1 MKYKTLRE
9 LVLSHS
15 QEEWF
20 LHNKKNIMFE
30 LNHCELHH
38 IDSYFL
44 NLYNAS
50 IKDLDNPNSSN
61 ILYLLGMTS
70 VEPHKRIDT
79 VGGGFPDID
88 SDFSNDKREKV
99 FDYLKSKYGD
109 GFAHLGTITYTAG
122 KQVFKSAARIHGMS
136 FEKANKIS
144 NLMPDINCPRLEVL
158 LEENSD
164 IKKLYNSDTEI
175 KEIWDDAVKLQDCVN
190 ATGIHACYVSGCFI
204 RTFSGLKKIED
215 VKVGDLVLT
224 HNGHYRPVIKTMVSK
239 SNDVYRV
246 KTGPSNNF
254 LLTGNHPIFAQ
265 EIKLGPIWDKDLQK
279 YRYSKHL
286 LANGF
291 KEVSK
296 LDKSKDF
303 LKLGYSKLEIIPE
316 DDPDNP
322 YNIDFSNPD
331 FWWICGLYMADGWRE
346 FAKRKRADGS
356 PRFDRRVFLCCEKLD
371 EEVEE
376 ISKRLRSAGIG
387 FRVNNHRTSY
397 KFGLHIT
404 GNRLFDYLGTF
415 GDKCENKRPNSD
427 VFNLPKNLLIEFLNG
442 YFYGDGSLECDSNV
456 QTFSTISEQLAHSMP
471 ELVFKAFGQ
480 CCSISKKAGKSGLI
494 EGREINCRDSY
505 KGHFRY
511 NPESNVNGHPIDGE
525 LYIKIKE
532 IEKVDGKFD
541 VYNLT
546 VEDDHTYIA
555 NSLVTHNCGVA
566 LSDRPLWED
575 VPLWDSKGK
584 TVTQWEGNKIEEYAG
599 IVKLDILGLKT
610 LGVLEYAKKLIK
622 DRHGIDIDWYT
633 LPMDDE
639 KAYKIMWDRRNYGI
653 FQFEESG
660 MSSFI
665 NKCKPKTI
673 HDIAVCVST
682 WRPGP
687 MSVTGLVE
695 RIIGKISG
703 EIPKTDF
710 MFPKYN
716 YIFENAHNEIVF
728 QEGFIRLSM
737 DMCGFT
743 EIEADKLRK
752 AVG

>member
-9 LVLSHS
+9 LVLRHS

-44 NLYNAS
+44 NLYNAG

-70 VEPHKRIDT
+70 IEPHKRINT

-88 SDFSNDKREKV
+88 SDFSNDKREKI
-99 FDYLKSKYGD
+99 FDYLKTKYGD

-175 KEIWDDAVKLQDCVN
+175 KEIWDDAIKLQDCVN
-190 ATGIHACYVSGCFI
+190 ATGIHACMLPGTKVTI
-204 RTFSGLKKIED
+204 KRTEDSEPEYMNIED
-215 VKVGDLVLT
+215 VKIGYLALTHLLNWKSVVDVQINKSKLSNVVAFTYQQTDYDEFSVLT
-224 HNGHYRPVIKTMVSK
+224 CTS
-239 SNDVYRV
+239 
-246 KTGPSNNF
+246 
-254 LLTGNHPIFAQ
+254 NHPIFV
-265 EIKLGPIWDKDLQK
+265 IDTI
-279 YRYSKHL
+279 
-286 LANGF
+286 
-291 KEVSK
+291 
-296 LDKSKDF
+296 
-303 LKLGYSKLEIIPE
+303 E
-316 DDPDNP
+316 DD
-322 YNIDFSNPD
+322 
-331 FWWICGLYMADGWRE
+331 DGQ
-346 FAKRKRADGS
+346 K
-356 PRFDRRVFLCCEKLD
+356 D
-371 EEVEE
+371 E
-376 ISKRLRSAGIG
+376 
-387 FRVNNHRTSY
+387 
-397 KFGLHIT
+397 
-404 GNRLFDYLGTF
+404 
-415 GDKCENKRPNSD
+415 
-427 VFNLPKNLLIEFLNG
+427 LNG
-442 YFYGDGSLECDSNV
+442 TCYWINASDIKRRYGVVGVEINGSFRTPRMVLHTHPYSNV
-456 QTFSTISEQLAHSMP
+456 
-471 ELVFKAFGQ
+471 
-480 CCSISKKAGKSGLI
+480 
-494 EGREINCRDSY
+494 
-505 KGHFRY
+505 Y
-511 NPESNVNGHPIDGE
+511 NESNDETVN
-525 LYIKIKE
+525 
-532 IEKVDGKFD
+532 

-546 VEDDHTYIA
+546 VLDDSSYIA
-555 NSLVTHNCGVA
+555 NGIVVHNCGVA

-599 IVKLDILGLKT
+599 IVKLDVLGLKT

-687 MSVTGLVE
+687 MGIHGLVE

-716 YIFENAHNEIVF
+716 YIFENAHNELIF
-728 QEGFIRLSM
+728 QEGFLRLSM

-752 AVG
+752 AVGKKDSVLLASLRDKFINGAVASGEDKIKVSSFWEELMLFAQYASLAPLYRNI

>member
-44 NLYNAS
+44 NLYNAG

-61 ILYLLGMTS
+61 ILYLLGMTTI
-70 VEPHKRIDT
+70 EPHKRIDT

-88 SDFSNDKREKV
+88 SDFSNDKRQKV
-99 FDYLKSKYGD
+99 FDYLKAKYGD

-164 IKKLYNSDTEI
+164 IKKLYNSDPEI
-175 KEIWDDAVKLQDCVN
+175 KEIWDDAIKLQDCIS
-190 ATGIHACYVSGCFI
+190 ATGIHACFI
-204 RTFSGLKKIED
+204 AGTKVTIKRTEDSEPEYMNIED
-215 VKVGDLVLT
+215 VKVGYLALTASSNWKPVVDTQINETKKTNLVTLAYQHVNYDDFCQVT
-224 HNGHYRPVIKTMVSK
+224 CTLDHPILVVNSINEEPEEDGSHIGYCSWVKAEYTKRRDGFVSQDINGEGSIPRMILDVWKYSNYYNE
-239 SNDVYRV
+239 SNDE
-246 KTGPSNNF
+246 T
-254 LLTGNHPIFAQ
+254 
-265 EIKLGPIWDKDLQK
+265 
-279 YRYSKHL
+279 
-286 LANGF
+286 
-291 KEVSK
+291 
-296 LDKSKDF
+296 
-303 LKLGYSKLEIIPE
+303 
-316 DDPDNP
+316 
-322 YNIDFSNPD
+322 
-331 FWWICGLYMADGWRE
+331 
-346 FAKRKRADGS
+346 
-356 PRFDRRVFLCCEKLD
+356 
-371 EEVEE
+371 
-376 ISKRLRSAGIG
+376 
-387 FRVNNHRTSY
+387 VN
-397 KFGLHIT
+397 
-404 GNRLFDYLGTF
+404 
-415 GDKCENKRPNSD
+415 
-427 VFNLPKNLLIEFLNG
+427 
-442 YFYGDGSLECDSNV
+442 
-456 QTFSTISEQLAHSMP
+456 
-471 ELVFKAFGQ
+471 
-480 CCSISKKAGKSGLI
+480 
-494 EGREINCRDSY
+494 
-505 KGHFRY
+505 
-511 NPESNVNGHPIDGE
+511 
-525 LYIKIKE
+525 
-532 IEKVDGKFD
+532 

-546 VEDDHTYIA
+546 VLDDSSYVANGIA
-555 NSLVTHNCGVA
+555 VHNCGVA

-716 YIFENAHNEIVF
+716 YIFENAHNEIIF
-728 QEGFIRLSM
+728 QEGFIKLSM

-752 AVG
+752 AVGE

>member
-1 MKYKTLRE
+1 M
-9 LVLSHS
+9 
-15 QEEWF
+15 
-20 LHNKKNIMFE
+20 HNKKNIMFE

-44 NLYNAS
+44 NLYNAG

-61 ILYLLGMTS
+61 ILYLLGMTTI
-70 VEPHKRIDT
+70 EPHKRIDT
-79 VGGGFPDID
+79 VGGGFPDVD
-88 SDFSNDKREKV
+88 SDFSNDKRQKI
-99 FDYLKSKYGD
+99 FDYLKAKYGD

-144 NLMPDINCPRLEVL
+144 NLMPDINCPRLEAL

-164 IKKLYNSDTEI
+164 IKKLYNSDPEI
-175 KEIWDDAVKLQDCVN
+175 KEIWDDAIKLQDCIS
-190 ATGIHACYVSGCFI
+190 ATGIHACFI
-204 RTFSGLKKIED
+204 AGTKVTIKRTEDSEPEYMNIED
-215 VKVGDLVLT
+215 VKVGYLALT
-224 HNGHYRPVIKTMVSK
+224 HLLNWKPVVDVQVNETKK
-239 SNDVYRV
+239 SNLVTLAYQHVNYDDFYQV
-246 KTGPSNNF
+246 TCT
-254 LLTGNHPIFAQ
+254 LDHPILVINSIN
-265 EIKLGPIWDKDLQK
+265 E
-279 YRYSKHL
+279 
-286 LANGF
+286 
-291 KEVSK
+291 E
-296 LDKSKDF
+296 
-303 LKLGYSKLEIIPE
+303 PE
-316 DDPDNP
+316 
-322 YNIDFSNPD
+322 
-331 FWWICGLYMADGWRE
+331 E
-346 FAKRKRADGS
+346 DGS
-356 PRFDRRVFLCCEKLD
+356 HIGYCSWVKAEYTRRRDGFVGQDINGEGSIPRMILD
-371 EEVEE
+371 VW
-376 ISKRLRSAGIG
+376 K
-387 FRVNNHRTSY
+387 Y
-397 KFGLHIT
+397 
-404 GNRLFDYLGTF
+404 
-415 GDKCENKRPNSD
+415 
-427 VFNLPKNLLIEFLNG
+427 
-442 YFYGDGSLECDSNV
+442 SN
-456 QTFSTISEQLAHSMP
+456 
-471 ELVFKAFGQ
+471 
-480 CCSISKKAGKSGLI
+480 
-494 EGREINCRDSY
+494 Y
-505 KGHFRY
+505 Y
-511 NPESNVNGHPIDGE
+511 NESNDETVN
-525 LYIKIKE
+525 
-532 IEKVDGKFD
+532 

-546 VEDDHTYIA
+546 VLDDSSYVA
-555 NSLVTHNCGVA
+555 NGIVVHNCGVA

-710 MFPKYN
+710 IFPRYN
-716 YIFENAHNEIVF
+716 YIFENAHNEIIF
-728 QEGFIRLSM
+728 QEGFIKLSM

-752 AVG
+752 AVGE

>member
-1 MKYKTLRE
+1 MY
-9 LVLSHS
+9 
-15 QEEWF
+15 
-20 LHNKKNIMFE
+20 NKKNIMFE

-44 NLYNAS
+44 NLYNAG

-61 ILYLLGMTS
+61 ILYLLGMTTI
-70 VEPHKRIDT
+70 EPHKRIDT

-88 SDFSNDKREKV
+88 SDFSNDKRQKI
-99 FDYLKSKYGD
+99 FDYLKAKYGD

-175 KEIWDDAVKLQDCVN
+175 KEIWNDAVKLQDCIS
-190 ATGIHACYVSGCFI
+190 ATGIHACFI
-204 RTFSGLKKIED
+204 AGTKVTIKRTEDSEPEYMDIED
-215 VKVGDLVLT
+215 VKVGYLALTASSNWKPVVDTQVNETKKTNLVTLAYQHVNYDDFYQVT
-224 HNGHYRPVIKTMVSK
+224 CTLDHPILVINSINEEPEEDGSHIGHCSWVKAEYTRRREGFVSQDINGEGSIPRMILDVWKYSNYYNE
-239 SNDVYRV
+239 SNDE
-246 KTGPSNNF
+246 T
-254 LLTGNHPIFAQ
+254 
-265 EIKLGPIWDKDLQK
+265 
-279 YRYSKHL
+279 
-286 LANGF
+286 
-291 KEVSK
+291 
-296 LDKSKDF
+296 
-303 LKLGYSKLEIIPE
+303 
-316 DDPDNP
+316 
-322 YNIDFSNPD
+322 
-331 FWWICGLYMADGWRE
+331 
-346 FAKRKRADGS
+346 
-356 PRFDRRVFLCCEKLD
+356 
-371 EEVEE
+371 
-376 ISKRLRSAGIG
+376 
-387 FRVNNHRTSY
+387 VN
-397 KFGLHIT
+397 
-404 GNRLFDYLGTF
+404 
-415 GDKCENKRPNSD
+415 
-427 VFNLPKNLLIEFLNG
+427 
-442 YFYGDGSLECDSNV
+442 
-456 QTFSTISEQLAHSMP
+456 
-471 ELVFKAFGQ
+471 
-480 CCSISKKAGKSGLI
+480 
-494 EGREINCRDSY
+494 
-505 KGHFRY
+505 
-511 NPESNVNGHPIDGE
+511 
-525 LYIKIKE
+525 
-532 IEKVDGKFD
+532 

-546 VEDDHTYIA
+546 VLDDSSYVA
-555 NSLVTHNCGVA
+555 NGIVVHNCGVA

-716 YIFENAHNEIVF
+716 YIFENAHNEIIF
-728 QEGFIRLSM
+728 QEGFIKLSM

-752 AVG
+752 AVGKKDAALLASLRDKFISGAVASGEDEKKVSSFWEELMLFAQYASLAPLYRNI

>member
-44 NLYNAS
+44 NLYNAG

-61 ILYLLGMTS
+61 ILYLLGMTTI
-70 VEPHKRIDT
+70 EPHKRIDT

-88 SDFSNDKREKV
+88 SDFSNDKRQKV
-99 FDYLKSKYGD
+99 FDYLKAKYGD

-164 IKKLYNSDTEI
+164 IKKLYNSDPEV
-175 KEIWDDAVKLQDCVN
+175 KEIWDDAIKLQDCIS
-190 ATGIHACYVSGCFI
+190 ATGIHACFI
-204 RTFSGLKKIED
+204 AGTKVTIKRTEDSEPEYMNIED
-215 VKVGDLVLT
+215 VKVGYLALT
-224 HNGHYRPVIKTMVSK
+224 HLLNWKPVVDVQVNESKK
-239 SNDVYRV
+239 SNLIHLAYQQTNYDNFSFV
-246 KTGPSNNF
+246 KCT
-254 LLTGNHPIFAQ
+254 LDHPILV
-265 EIKLGPIWDKDLQK
+265 INSLSDKPDKD
-279 YRYSKHL
+279 
-286 LANGF
+286 
-291 KEVSK
+291 
-296 LDKSKDF
+296 
-303 LKLGYSKLEIIPE
+303 
-316 DDPDNP
+316 
-322 YNIDFSNPD
+322 
-331 FWWICGLYMADGWRE
+331 GLYTGECSWV
-346 FAKRKRADGS
+346 RARNIKFRYGVTGIDINGEGRS
-356 PRFDRRVFLCCEKLD
+356 PR
-371 EEVEE
+371 
-376 ISKRLRSAGIG
+376 
-387 FRVNNHRTSY
+387 
-397 KFGLHIT
+397 
-404 GNRLFDYLGTF
+404 
-415 GDKCENKRPNSD
+415 
-427 VFNLPKNLLIEFLNG
+427 LILQAWEQ
-442 YFYGDGSLECDSNV
+442 SN
-456 QTFSTISEQLAHSMP
+456 
-471 ELVFKAFGQ
+471 
-480 CCSISKKAGKSGLI
+480 
-494 EGREINCRDSY
+494 Y
-505 KGHFRY
+505 Y
-511 NPESNVNGHPIDGE
+511 NESNDEIVN
-525 LYIKIKE
+525 
-532 IEKVDGKFD
+532 

-546 VEDDHTYIA
+546 VLDDSSYVA
-555 NSLVTHNCGVA
+555 NGIVVHNCGVA

-687 MSVTGLVE
+687 MGIHGLVE

-710 MFPKYN
+710 IFPKYN
-716 YIFENAHNEIVF
+716 YIFENAHNELIF
-728 QEGFIRLSM
+728 QEGSKGRL
-737 DMCGFT
+737 
-743 EIEADKLRK
+743 K
-752 AVG
+752 

>member
-20 LHNKKNIMFE
+20 LHNKNNIMFE

-38 IDSYFL
+38 VDSYFL
-44 NLYNAS
+44 NLYNAG

-61 ILYLLGMTS
+61 ILYLLGMTT

-88 SDFSNDKREKV
+88 SDFSNDKRQQV
-99 FDYLKSKYGD
+99 FDYLKAKYGD

-122 KQVFKSAARIHGMS
+122 KQVFKSAARIHGMP

-144 NLMPDINCPRLEVL
+144 NLMPDIGCPRLEEL
-158 LEENSD
+158 LKENSD
-164 IKKLYNSDTEI
+164 IQKLYNSDSEV
-175 KEIWDDAVKLQDCVN
+175 KEVWDDAIKLQDCISS
-190 ATGIHACYVSGCFI
+190 TGVHACFTAGTKVAI
-204 RTFSGLKKIED
+204 KRTEDSEPEYMNIED
-215 VKVGDLVLT
+215 VKVGYLALT
-224 HNGHYRPVIKTMVSK
+224 HLLNWKPVVDIQVNESKK
-239 SNDVYRV
+239 SNLIHLAYQQTDYDNFSFV
-246 KTGPSNNF
+246 KCT
-254 LLTGNHPIFAQ
+254 LDHPILVIHSLS
-265 EIKLGPIWDKDLQK
+265 EEPD
-279 YRYSKHL
+279 
-286 LANGF
+286 
-291 KEVSK
+291 
-296 LDKSKDF
+296 
-303 LKLGYSKLEIIPE
+303 E
-316 DDPDNP
+316 D
-322 YNIDFSNPD
+322 
-331 FWWICGLYMADGWRE
+331 GLYSGTCSWVKARNIKFRYGVTGIDINGEGR
-346 FAKRKRADGS
+346 S
-356 PRFDRRVFLCCEKLD
+356 PR
-371 EEVEE
+371 
-376 ISKRLRSAGIG
+376 
-387 FRVNNHRTSY
+387 
-397 KFGLHIT
+397 
-404 GNRLFDYLGTF
+404 
-415 GDKCENKRPNSD
+415 
-427 VFNLPKNLLIEFLNG
+427 LILQGWEQ
-442 YFYGDGSLECDSNV
+442 SN
-456 QTFSTISEQLAHSMP
+456 
-471 ELVFKAFGQ
+471 
-480 CCSISKKAGKSGLI
+480 
-494 EGREINCRDSY
+494 Y
-505 KGHFRY
+505 Y
-511 NPESNVNGHPIDGE
+511 NESNDEIVN
-525 LYIKIKE
+525 
-532 IEKVDGKFD
+532 

-546 VEDDHTYIA
+546 VLDDSSYVANGIA
-555 NSLVTHNCGVA
+555 VHNCGVA

-599 IVKLDILGLKT
+599 IVKLDVLGLKT

-687 MSVTGLVE
+687 MGIHGLVE

-710 MFPKYN
+710 IFPKYN
-716 YIFENAHNEIVF
+716 YIFENAHNELIF
-728 QEGFIRLSM
+728 QEGFLRLSM

-752 AVG
+752 AVGE

>member
-1 MKYKTLRE
+1 M
-9 LVLSHS
+9 
-15 QEEWF
+15 
-20 LHNKKNIMFE
+20 HNKKNIMFE

-44 NLYNAS
+44 NLYNAG

-70 VEPHKRIDT
+70 IEPHKRIDT

-88 SDFSNDKREKV
+88 SDFSNDKRQKV
-99 FDYLKSKYGD
+99 FDYLKAKYGD

-164 IKKLYNSDTEI
+164 IKKLYNSDPEI
-175 KEIWDDAVKLQDCVN
+175 KEIWDDAVKLQDCIS
-190 ATGIHACYVSGCFI
+190 ATGIHACFI
-204 RTFSGLKKIED
+204 AGTKVTIKRTEDSEPEYMNIED
-215 VKVGDLVLT
+215 VKVGYLALT
-224 HNGHYRPVIKTMVSK
+224 HLLNWKPVVDVQVNESKK
-239 SNDVYRV
+239 SNLIHLAYQQANYDNFSFV
-246 KTGPSNNF
+246 KCT
-254 LLTGNHPIFAQ
+254 LDHPILV
-265 EIKLGPIWDKDLQK
+265 INSLSDKPDKD
-279 YRYSKHL
+279 
-286 LANGF
+286 
-291 KEVSK
+291 
-296 LDKSKDF
+296 
-303 LKLGYSKLEIIPE
+303 
-316 DDPDNP
+316 
-322 YNIDFSNPD
+322 
-331 FWWICGLYMADGWRE
+331 GLYTGECSWV
-346 FAKRKRADGS
+346 RARNIKFRYGVTGIDINGEGRS
-356 PRFDRRVFLCCEKLD
+356 PR
-371 EEVEE
+371 
-376 ISKRLRSAGIG
+376 
-387 FRVNNHRTSY
+387 
-397 KFGLHIT
+397 
-404 GNRLFDYLGTF
+404 
-415 GDKCENKRPNSD
+415 
-427 VFNLPKNLLIEFLNG
+427 LILQAWEQ
-442 YFYGDGSLECDSNV
+442 SN
-456 QTFSTISEQLAHSMP
+456 
-471 ELVFKAFGQ
+471 
-480 CCSISKKAGKSGLI
+480 
-494 EGREINCRDSY
+494 Y
-505 KGHFRY
+505 Y
-511 NPESNVNGHPIDGE
+511 NESNDEIVN
-525 LYIKIKE
+525 
-532 IEKVDGKFD
+532 

-546 VEDDHTYIA
+546 VLDDSSYVANGIA
-555 NSLVTHNCGVA
+555 VHNCGVA

-716 YIFENAHNEIVF
+716 YIFENAHNEIIF
-728 QEGFIRLSM
+728 QEGFIKLSM

-752 AVG
+752 AVGE

>member
-1 MKYKTLRE
+1 M
-9 LVLSHS
+9 
-15 QEEWF
+15 
-20 LHNKKNIMFE
+20 HNKKNIMFE

-44 NLYNAS
+44 NLYNAG

-61 ILYLLGMTS
+61 ILYLLGMTTI
-70 VEPHKRIDT
+70 EPHKRIDT

-175 KEIWDDAVKLQDCVN
+175 KEIWDDAIKLQDCISS
-190 ATGIHACYVSGCFI
+190 TGLHACMLSGTKVTI
-204 RTFSGLKKIED
+204 KRTEDSEPEYMNIED
-215 VKVGDLVLT
+215 VKVGYLALT
-224 HNGHYRPVIKTMVSK
+224 HLLNWKPIVDVQVNESK
-239 SNDVYRV
+239 LSNVVVFTYQQTDYDEFSVLRC
-246 KTGPSNNF
+246 TS
-254 LLTGNHPIFAQ
+254 NHPIFVIDTIENDDGQ
-265 EIKLGPIWDKDLQK
+265 KD
-279 YRYSKHL
+279 
-286 LANGF
+286 
-291 KEVSK
+291 E
-296 LDKSKDF
+296 
-303 LKLGYSKLEIIPE
+303 
-316 DDPDNP
+316 
-322 YNIDFSNPD
+322 
-331 FWWICGLYMADGWRE
+331 
-346 FAKRKRADGS
+346 
-356 PRFDRRVFLCCEKLD
+356 
-371 EEVEE
+371 
-376 ISKRLRSAGIG
+376 
-387 FRVNNHRTSY
+387 
-397 KFGLHIT
+397 
-404 GNRLFDYLGTF
+404 
-415 GDKCENKRPNSD
+415 
-427 VFNLPKNLLIEFLNG
+427 LNG
-442 YFYGDGSLECDSNV
+442 TCYWVNAGDIKRRYGVVGADINGS
-456 QTFSTISEQLAHSMP
+456 
-471 ELVFKAFGQ
+471 
-480 CCSISKKAGKSGLI
+480 
-494 EGREINCRDSY
+494 
-505 KGHFRY
+505 FRTPRMVLHTHPYSSVY
-511 NPESNVNGHPIDGE
+511 NESNDEIVN
-525 LYIKIKE
+525 
-532 IEKVDGKFD
+532 

-546 VEDDHTYIA
+546 VLDDSSYFA
-555 NSLVTHNCGVA
+555 NGIVVHNCGVA

-633 LPMDDE
+633 LPMDDK

-752 AVG
+752 AVGE

>member
-20 LHNKKNIMFE
+20 LHNKNNIMFE

-38 IDSYFL
+38 VDSYFL
-44 NLYNAS
+44 NLYNAG

-61 ILYLLGMTS
+61 ILYLLGMTT

-88 SDFSNDKREKV
+88 SDFSNDKRQQV
-99 FDYLKSKYGD
+99 FDYLKAKYGD

-122 KQVFKSAARIHGMS
+122 KQVFKSAARIHGMP

-144 NLMPDINCPRLEVL
+144 NLMPDIGCPRLEEL
-158 LEENSD
+158 LKENSD
-164 IKKLYNSDTEI
+164 IQKLYNSDSEV
-175 KEIWDDAVKLQDCVN
+175 KEVWDDAIKLQDCISS
-190 ATGIHACYVSGCFI
+190 TGVHACFI
-204 RTFSGLKKIED
+204 GGTKVTIKRTEDSEPEYMNIED
-215 VKVGDLVLT
+215 VKVGYLALT
-224 HNGHYRPVIKTMVSK
+224 ASLNWKPVVDTQVNESKK
-239 SNDVYRV
+239 SNLVHLAYQQTNYDNFSFV
-246 KTGPSNNF
+246 KCT
-254 LLTGNHPIFAQ
+254 LDHPILVINSINDEPEEDGSHIGYCSWVKA
-265 EIKLGPIWDKDLQK
+265 EYTK
-279 YRYSKHL
+279 RR
-286 LANGF
+286 NGF
-291 KEVSK
+291 VS
-296 LDKSKDF
+296 
-303 LKLGYSKLEIIPE
+303 
-316 DDPDNP
+316 PD
-322 YNIDFSNPD
+322 ID
-331 FWWICGLYMADGWRE
+331 
-346 FAKRKRADGS
+346 
-356 PRFDRRVFLCCEKLD
+356 
-371 EEVEE
+371 
-376 ISKRLRSAGIG
+376 
-387 FRVNNHRTSY
+387 
-397 KFGLHIT
+397 
-404 GNRLFDYLGTF
+404 
-415 GDKCENKRPNSD
+415 
-427 VFNLPKNLLIEFLNG
+427 
-442 YFYGDGSLECDSNV
+442 
-456 QTFSTISEQLAHSMP
+456 
-471 ELVFKAFGQ
+471 
-480 CCSISKKAGKSGLI
+480 GKSFIPRMILDAWKQS
-494 EGREINCRDSY
+494 NY
-505 KGHFRY
+505 Y
-511 NPESNVNGHPIDGE
+511 NESNDEVIN
-525 LYIKIKE
+525 
-532 IEKVDGKFD
+532 

-546 VEDDHTYIA
+546 VLDDSSYVA
-555 NSLVTHNCGVA
+555 NGIVVHNCGVA

-599 IVKLDILGLKT
+599 IVKLDVLGLKT

-633 LPMDDE
+633 LPMDDG

-687 MSVTGLVE
+687 MGIHGLVE

-710 MFPKYN
+710 IFPKYN
-716 YIFENAHNEIVF
+716 YIFENAHNELIF
-728 QEGFIRLSM
+728 QEGFLRLSM

-752 AVG
+752 AVGKKDAALLASLRDKFISGAVASGEDERKVSSFWEELMLFAQYASLAPLYRNI

>member
-9 LVLSHS
+9 LVLGHS

-38 IDSYFL
+38 VDSYFL
-44 NLYNAS
+44 NLYNAG
-50 IKDLDNPNSSN
+50 IKDLDNPNNSN
-61 ILYLLGMTS
+61 ILYLLGMTT

-88 SDFSNDKREKV
+88 SDFSNDKRQQV
-99 FDYLKSKYGD
+99 FDYLKAKYGD

-122 KQVFKSAARIHGMS
+122 KQVFKSAARIHGMQ

-144 NLMPDINCPRLEVL
+144 NLMPDIGCPRLEEL
-158 LEENSD
+158 LKENSD
-164 IKKLYNSDTEI
+164 IQKLYNSDSEV
-175 KEIWDDAVKLQDCVN
+175 KEVWDDAIKLQDCISS
-190 ATGIHACYVSGCFI
+190 TGVHACFTAGTKVTI
-204 RTFSGLKKIED
+204 KRTEDSEPEYMNIED
-215 VKVGDLVLT
+215 VKVGYLALT
-224 HNGHYRPVIKTMVSK
+224 HLLNWKPVVDIQVNESKK
-239 SNDVYRV
+239 SNLIHLAYQQTNYD
-246 KTGPSNNF
+246 NF
-254 LLTGNHPIFAQ
+254 SFVRCTLDHPILVIYDLSDEPDENGLHSGTCSWVKARN
-265 EIKLGPIWDKDLQK
+265 IKF
-279 YRYSKHL
+279 RYGVTGIDI
-286 LANGF
+286 NG
-291 KEVSK
+291 E
-296 LDKSKDF
+296 
-303 LKLGYSKLEIIPE
+303 G
-316 DDPDNP
+316 
-322 YNIDFSNPD
+322 
-331 FWWICGLYMADGWRE
+331 R
-346 FAKRKRADGS
+346 S
-356 PRFDRRVFLCCEKLD
+356 PR
-371 EEVEE
+371 
-376 ISKRLRSAGIG
+376 
-387 FRVNNHRTSY
+387 
-397 KFGLHIT
+397 
-404 GNRLFDYLGTF
+404 
-415 GDKCENKRPNSD
+415 
-427 VFNLPKNLLIEFLNG
+427 LILQAWEQ
-442 YFYGDGSLECDSNV
+442 SN
-456 QTFSTISEQLAHSMP
+456 
-471 ELVFKAFGQ
+471 
-480 CCSISKKAGKSGLI
+480 
-494 EGREINCRDSY
+494 Y
-505 KGHFRY
+505 Y
-511 NPESNVNGHPIDGE
+511 NESNDEIVN
-525 LYIKIKE
+525 
-532 IEKVDGKFD
+532 

-546 VEDDHTYIA
+546 VLDDSSYVANGIA
-555 NSLVTHNCGVA
+555 VHNCGVA

-716 YIFENAHNEIVF
+716 YIFENAHNEIIF
-728 QEGFIRLSM
+728 QEGFIKLSM

-752 AVG
+752 AVGE